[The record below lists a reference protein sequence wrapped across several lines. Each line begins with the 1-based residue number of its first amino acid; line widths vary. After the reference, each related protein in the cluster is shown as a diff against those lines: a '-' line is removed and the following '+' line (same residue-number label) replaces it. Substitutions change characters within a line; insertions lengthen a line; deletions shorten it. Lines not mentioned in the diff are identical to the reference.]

1 MNVKMR
7 SVVILKLDSIAVAL
21 GSILYG
27 VQILLHPSIMET
39 YKIYVLIRELFNNQV
54 LGAFFIFLG
63 TLKIIG
69 IAINNKL
76 MKQIAIRGLLFLW
89 LLFFIAFI
97 VTPPPNTVWVYASI
111 MVFLSVGASV
121 KEG

>member
-7 SVVILKLDSIAVAL
+7 SVLILKLDSIAVAL

-27 VQILLHPSIMET
+27 VQILLYPSIMET

-54 LGAFFIFLG
+54 LGAFFILLG
-63 TLKIIG
+63 ALKIIG

-97 VTPPPNTVWVYASI
+97 VTPPPNTVWVYAFI

>member
-54 LGAFFIFLG
+54 LGAIFIFLG
-63 TLKIIG
+63 ALKIIG

-97 VTPPPNTVWVYASI
+97 VTPPPNTVWVYAFI

>member
-1 MNVKMR
+1 MKMR
-7 SVVILKLDSIAVAL
+7 SVLILKLDSIAVAL

-54 LGAFFIFLG
+54 LGAFFILLG
-63 TLKIIG
+63 ALKIIG

-76 MKQIAIRGLLFLW
+76 MKRIAIRGLLFLW

-97 VTPPPNTVWVYASI
+97 VTPPPNTVWVYAFL
-111 MVFLSVGASV
+111 MVFLSVGTSV

>member
-7 SVVILKLDSIAVAL
+7 SVLILKLDSIAVAL

-27 VQILLHPSIMET
+27 VQILLHPTIMET

-54 LGAFFIFLG
+54 LGAFFILLG

-97 VTPPPNTVWVYASI
+97 ITPPPNTVWVYAFL